1 MSINF
6 YSNNASHNSSTVAD
20 TPPNLIKNQDS
31 RLWRGQ
37 EKGSKVCESNRLP
50 LNANP
55 FSQSPF

>member
-37 EKGSKVCESNRLP
+37 GKGSKVCESRSQDAVYQILP
-50 LNANP
+50 LLI
-55 FSQSPF
+55 Q

>member
-37 EKGSKVCESNRLP
+37 EKGSKVCESRSQDAVYQILP
-50 LNANP
+50 LII
-55 FSQSPF
+55 Q

>member
-37 EKGSKVCESNRLP
+37 EKGSKVCESRSKDAVYQILP
-50 LNANP
+50 LLI
-55 FSQSPF
+55 Q